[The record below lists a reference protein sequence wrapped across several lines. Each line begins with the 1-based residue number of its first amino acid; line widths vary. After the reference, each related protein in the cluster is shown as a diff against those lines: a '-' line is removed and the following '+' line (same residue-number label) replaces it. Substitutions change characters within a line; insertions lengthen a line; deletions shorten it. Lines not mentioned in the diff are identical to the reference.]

1 MTTPATSAA
10 STRLAWIL
18 ALVTSLLGAAILFDA
33 FPGINWPIWVATA
46 SASLIISRFSSAGR
60 VETPLL
66 VLTAWATLLSIA
78 FAITAND
85 FLHFLIVLSD
95 AMLLGLATI
104 TLGAPSWSELSAQL
118 LVAVPFLAP
127 IRVAGA
133 TANQAAEAPR
143 SFSSPR
149 TQSIVKGSLLAI
161 PLVVVLIALLAS
173 ADPIIGWSTDRIVAW
188 LPDWSFPPRI
198 VFFLFLLTLTL
209 GANALATRQLTARF
223 PQFPTVNSRFT
234 LGLTEQRIVLWS
246 AAVVLWLF
254 VLLQVS
260 YFIHPP
266 PAAIGTGVTFAEF
279 ARRGFGQLSFAV
291 TLVGAIIILLEYAR
305 PTDIT
310 ERDRMMLRRLEFS
323 LVMALELVLVS
334 AFRRVILYEQ
344 AYGFTE
350 DRVFAQ
356 IYMVGMALA
365 LAALAWEI
373 RQEKISVSFG
383 RRVAE
388 IALAAVTVLVFWNY
402 EAWIVNRNVDRL
414 VASGKVDARYLTRL
428 SRDAT
433 PTVLARLPDLPEP
446 QRDTVSAGLACKP
459 IPADRRWFEWNR
471 NTAAAADALK
481 AWPHPPCTRPP
492 KRPTAAPPAR
502 S

>member
-1 MTTPATSAA
+1 MTTPADNSP
-10 STRLAWIL
+10 STRLPWIL

-46 SASLIISRFSSAGR
+46 SVSLIISRFSSAGR

-66 VLTAWATLLSIA
+66 VLTMWATVLSLA
-78 FAITAND
+78 FALVAND

-104 TLGAPSWSELSAQL
+104 TLGAPSWNELSAKL

-127 IRVAGA
+127 IRVVGA
-133 TANQAAEAPR
+133 TASQAAEAPR

-149 TQSIVKGSLLAI
+149 TQSVVKGSLLSI
-161 PLVVVLIALLAS
+161 PLVIVLIALLAS
-173 ADPIIGWSTDRIVAW
+173 ADPIIGWSTDRIVDW

-198 VFFLFLLTLTL
+198 LFFLFLLTLTL
-209 GANALATRQLTARF
+209 GANALASRQLTPRFPDYPTVAARF
-223 PQFPTVNSRFT
+223 TV
-234 LGLTEQRIVLWS
+234 GLTEQRMVLWS

-291 TLVGAIIILLEYAR
+291 TLVGAIIILLKYAR
-305 PTDIT
+305 PADIT
-310 ERDRMMLRRLEFS
+310 ERDRIMLRRLEFS
-323 LVMALELVLVS
+323 LVIALELVLIS

-373 RQEKISVSFG
+373 RREKISVSFG

-388 IALAAVTVLVFWNY
+388 IALGAVTVLVFWNY
-402 EAWIVNRNVDRL
+402 EAWIVNRNVDRA
-414 VASGKVDARYLTRL
+414 VAIGKVDARYLTRL

-446 QRDTVSAGLACKP
+446 QRDTVSMRMACKP

-471 NTAAAADALK
+471 NAAAAADALK
-481 AWPHPPCTRPP
+481 AWPHPPCAIPALRRTV
-492 KRPTAAPPAR
+492 APPTR

>member
-1 MTTPATSAA
+1 MTSPADNSP

-18 ALVTSLLGAAILFDA
+18 ALITSLLGAAILFDA
-33 FPGINWPIWVATA
+33 FPGINWPIWVAAA
-46 SASLIISRFSSAGR
+46 SASLIISRFASVGR

-104 TLGAPSWSELSAQL
+104 TLGAPSWSELSARL

-173 ADPIIGWSTDRIVAW
+173 ADPIIGWSTDRILAW

-209 GANALATRQLTARF
+209 GANALATRQLTPRF
-223 PQFPTVNSRFT
+223 PDYPTVVTRFT
-234 LGLTEQRIVLWS
+234 LGLTEQRMVLWS

-305 PTDIT
+305 PADIT
-310 ERDRMMLRRLEFS
+310 ERDRTMLRRLEFS
-323 LVMALELVLVS
+323 LVIALELVLIS

-356 IYMVGMALA
+356 LYMVGMALA
-365 LAALAWEI
+365 LGALAWEL
-373 RQEKISVSFG
+373 RRERISVSFG

-388 IALAAVTVLVFWNY
+388 IALGAVTVLVFWNY
-402 EAWIVNRNVDRL
+402 EAWIVNRNVDRV
-414 VASGKVDARYLTRL
+414 VA
-428 SRDAT
+428 
-433 PTVLARLPDLPEP
+433 
-446 QRDTVSAGLACKP
+446 
-459 IPADRRWFEWNR
+459 
-471 NTAAAADALK
+471 
-481 AWPHPPCTRPP
+481 
-492 KRPTAAPPAR
+492 
-502 S
+502 